1 MRAPP
6 PKGSSAR
13 VVRQAAKY
21 GTAVTALWMTQYPQT
36 LPLSHQAL
44 QRPVRGE
51 ELNMN
56 ASGPITPLES
66 PASLIQRVEVASGQM
81 TSRNWLSP
89 MFTQLLASWG
99 KLRDILRGLLMSLLL
114 KKEPSLLLNHTL

>member
-6 PKGSSAR
+6 PKGSVSR
-13 VVRQAAKY
+13 VDRQAARY
-21 GTAVTALWMTQYPQT
+21 GTAVTALWMPQYPQT
-36 LPLSHQAL
+36 LPPSHQAL

-51 ELNMN
+51 LLNMK

-66 PASLIQRVEVASGQM
+66 PASLIQRVEFASGQM

-89 MFTQLLASWG
+89 MFTQLLESWG
-99 KLRDILRGLLMSLLL
+99 RL
-114 KKEPSLLLNHTL
+114 KNIWRKFWKRLSK

>member
-56 ASGPITPLES
+56 ASGPITPLDS
-66 PASLIQRVEVASGQM
+66 PASLIQRVEFARGQM

-89 MFTQLLASWG
+89 NPTQWLALCG
-99 KLRDILRGLLMSLLL
+99 RL
-114 KKEPSLLLNHTL
+114 KNIWRKFWKRLSK